1 MHERGCSQLSE
12 SWVPAPPS
20 GYIHLLSGIPR
31 CLAYWTEVKIQLAAR
46 LTLLNAFINKGSIL
60 NQSLSPEERATM
72 SRACT
77 RKANPPVLL
86 RHSSD
91 GFGTQG
97 FLSVVPSKFILLSNL
112 CKFCVH
118 LSGLLVVLLN
128 RLLAMSSE
136 PVLIQCVDM
145 DRKPNRMRNSYTCKA
160 FRSVAF
166 TRGCE
171 KHLLSLRRESCKG

>member
-1 MHERGCSQLSE
+1 
-12 SWVPAPPS
+12 
-20 GYIHLLSGIPR
+20 
-31 CLAYWTEVKIQLAAR
+31 
-46 LTLLNAFINKGSIL
+46 
-60 NQSLSPEERATM
+60 M

-77 RKANPPVLL
+77 GKANHPVLL

-91 GFGTQG
+91 GLGTLG

-136 PVLIQCVDM
+136 PVLIQRVDM
-145 DRKPNRMRNSYTCKA
+145 DRKPDGMRTSYTCKA
-160 FRSVAF
+160 FRSVAS
-166 TRGCE
+166 TRRSE
-171 KHLLSLRRESCKG
+171 KHLLSLRRESCKGYAALAPNCIGVHPGGGIRLVALQELTARYQNRYAPQALPNPTL